1 MVELVDL
8 LASDAV
14 SLPCAAAE
22 RISLQR
28 LTAKENARTAKHIMI
43 PVETIKID
51 GSVQEAAELITGG
64 LKNIVA
70 VVSREGKLAGVVTAC
85 DIARAV
91 ANGVCEELNLETI
104 MQRDVV
110 FASPADSLLDI
121 VRELEQN
128 QISAMP
134 VVDEGEV
141 LGMINSDLLAHR
153 YLLQYLES
161 QEGA

>member
-1 MVELVDL
+1 
-8 LASDAV
+8 
-14 SLPCAAAE
+14 
-22 RISLQR
+22 
-28 LTAKENARTAKHIMI
+28 
-43 PVETIKID
+43 
-51 GSVQEAAELITGG
+51 
-64 LKNIVA
+64 
-70 VVSREGKLAGVVTAC
+70 
-85 DIARAV
+85 
-91 ANGVCEELNLETI
+91 

-134 VVDEGEV
+134 VVDDGEV

-161 QEGA
+161 QESP

>member
-1 MVELVDL
+1 MNTCG
-8 LASDAV
+8 A
-14 SLPCAAAE
+14 
-22 RISLQR
+22 IS
-28 LTAKENARTAKHIMI
+28 RTARDIMI
-43 PVETIKID
+43 PMETIKID

-70 VVSREGKLAGVVTAC
+70 VVSREGKLAGVVTAW

-104 MQRDVV
+104 MQREVV
-110 FASPADSLLDI
+110 SASPADSLLDI

-134 VVDEGEV
+134 VVDDGEV
-141 LGMINSDLLAHR
+141 LGMINSVLLAHR

-161 QEGA
+161 QQSL